1 MDKYICAHCGKQ
13 RVVGNPCMCW
23 TERQDNCTP
32 KPKTEETQTA
42 VEPDDG
48 ELALGL
54 KEITEAMRLSHISPT
69 CELSHIMPTCE
80 LSRISPTCEL
90 SHIMPTCELSR
101 ISPTCEL
108 PRILPTEIAIEAL
121 REKAE
126 RENPQP
132 LTLEELKERV
142 GKPIWI
148 HAFNAKWEKTTIYSK
163 VYPYLI
169 RNISENEMYGAT
181 KEAQEWRHFDE
192 YGDWWLAYDHEPK
205 GE

>member
-54 KEITEAMRLSHISPT
+54 KEITEAMRLSH
-69 CELSHIMPTCE
+69 
-80 LSRISPTCEL
+80 
-90 SHIMPTCELSR
+90 